1 MKSRNLFVLIV
12 IASVILTGC
21 QAPRGL
27 QHEVATPQIVVDKQ
41 QPEELQQFAK
51 TLVEQP
57 MGRVVVSNSMPFG
70 SAQISKDREY
80 VNGLGETC
88 YRFTVTTEN
97 DRQHIA
103 VCRGKDQQWRY
114 VELVH

>member
-1 MKSRNLFVLIV
+1 MKTKS
-12 IASVILTGC
+12 ILLLPAATAVMLGGC

-27 QHEVATPQIVVDKQ
+27 QHEVAAPQVVVDKQ
-41 QPEELQQFAK
+41 QAPEFQSFAQ
-51 TLVEQP
+51 TLVDQP
-57 MGRVVVSNSMPFG
+57 TGSVEVNNVTPFG
-70 SAQISKDREY
+70 PAQISKDREY

-97 DRQHIA
+97 DRKHVA

>member
-21 QAPRGL
+21 QAQRGL

-57 MGRVVVSNSMPFG
+57 MGSVVVSNSMPFG